1 MENKIVIVQNESLLS
16 KSKEY
21 FELFNTKFEYLKDIK
36 LVFTPEY
43 SYDKYEDDLTTIK
56 MGWSTQAEIIDTRDI
71 KDFENDPV
79 RLILTDLF
87 FECDDKQKDEIILHE
102 LGHYLT
108 NPELIEIRNYLALKN
123 PKLLAI
129 NSDELTQLVN
139 AHNTGLNFV
148 FQIPKLLQETR
159 AELWLFENEP
169 EFSKGRIE
177 KYCSS
182 ISESINQFKE
192 AKIDQ
197 GWFYQIPNINF
208 LLLWRLSIISNL
220 DFDYVKDCIE
230 KTEEARILFF
240 ELASTVGWQNLEIFK
255 LQDDVLNS
263 LKYKEENIKNLI
275 LSFEQI
281 FDDYISN
288 SSLFF
293 PEVLKDQIIQYY
305 K

>member
-1 MENKIVIVQNESLLS
+1 MENKIVIVQNESLLN
-16 KSKEY
+16 KSKDY
-21 FELFNTKFEYLKDIK
+21 FELFNTKFEYLKDIE

-43 SYDKYEDDLTTIK
+43 NYDKYEEDLTTIK
-56 MGWSTQAEIIDTRDI
+56 RGWSTQAEIIDTRDI

-87 FECDDKQKDEIILHE
+87 FDCEDKHKDEIILHE

-108 NPELIEIRNYLALKN
+108 NPELIEIRNYIALKN
-123 PKLLAI
+123 PKLLGI
-129 NSDELTQLVN
+129 NSDELTELVN

-159 AELWLFENEP
+159 AELWLYENEP
-169 EFSKGRIE
+169 EFSKARIE

-208 LLLWRLSIISNL
+208 LLLWRLSIMTNL

-230 KTEEARILFF
+230 KTEEARKLFIA
-240 ELASTVGWQNLEIFK
+240 LASTVGWQNLEIFK
-255 LQDDVLNS
+255 LQEDVLNS
-263 LKYKEENIKNLI
+263 LKYKEESIGNLI

>member
-1 MENKIVIVQNESLLS
+1 MENKIVIVQNESLLN
-16 KSKEY
+16 KSKDY
-21 FELFNTKFEYLKDIK
+21 FELFNTKFEYLKGID

-43 SYDKYEDDLTTIK
+43 NYDKYEEDLTTIK
-56 MGWSTQAEIIDTRDI
+56 RGWSSQAEIIDTRDI
-71 KDFENDPV
+71 QDFENDPV

-87 FECDDKQKDEIILHE
+87 FDCEDKHKDEIILHE
-102 LGHYLT
+102 LGHYFT
-108 NPELIEIRNYLALKN
+108 NPELIEIRNYIAIKN
-123 PKLLAI
+123 PKLLGI
-129 NSDELTQLVN
+129 NSDQLTQLVN
-139 AHNTGLNFV
+139 AHNTGLNFI

-159 AELWLFENEP
+159 AELWLYENEP
-169 EFSKGRIE
+169 GFSKTRIE

-182 ISESINQFKE
+182 ISDSINQFKE

-208 LLLWRLSIISNL
+208 LLLWRLSIIGNL
-220 DFDYVKDCIE
+220 DFDYVKDCVE
-230 KTEEARILFF
+230 KTEEARKLFI
-240 ELASTVGWQNLEIFK
+240 ELALTVGLENLEIFK

-263 LKYKEENIKNLI
+263 LKYKEECIENLI

-281 FDDYISN
+281 FDDYIAT

-293 PEVLKDQIIQYY
+293 PEVLKDQIVQFY

>member
-1 MENKIVIVQNESLLS
+1 MENKIVIVQNENLLN
-16 KSKEY
+16 KSKGY
-21 FELFNTKFEYLKDIK
+21 FELFNAKFEYLKGIE

-43 SYDKYEDDLTTIK
+43 NYDKYEEDLNTIK
-56 MGWSTQAEIIDTRDI
+56 RGWSTQAEIIDTRDL

-87 FECDDKQKDEIILHE
+87 FDCEDKHKDEIILHE

-108 NPELIEIRNYLALKN
+108 NPELIEIRNYIALKN
-123 PKLLAI
+123 PKLLGI
-129 NSDELTQLVN
+129 NSDELTELVN
-139 AHNTGLNFV
+139 AHNTGLNFI

-159 AELWLFENEP
+159 AELWLYENEP
-169 EFSKGRIE
+169 DFSKDRIE
-177 KYCSS
+177 KYCTS
-182 ISESINQFKE
+182 ISESINQFKD

-197 GWFYQIPNINF
+197 GWFHQIPNINF
-208 LLLWRLSIISNL
+208 LILWRLSIIKNL
-220 DFDYVKDCIE
+220 DFDFVKDCIE
-230 KTEEARILFF
+230 KTEEARKLFI

-263 LKYKEENIKNLI
+263 LKYKEESIENLI

-281 FDDYISN
+281 FDDYIAN
-288 SSLFF
+288 SGSFF
-293 PEVLKDQIIQYY
+293 PEVLKNQIIQFY